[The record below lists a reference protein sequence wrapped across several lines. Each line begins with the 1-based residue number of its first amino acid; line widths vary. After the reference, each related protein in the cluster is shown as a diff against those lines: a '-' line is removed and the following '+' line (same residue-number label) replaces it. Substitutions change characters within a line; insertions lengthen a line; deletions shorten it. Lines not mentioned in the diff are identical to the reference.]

1 MADEN
6 LRRLALLLF
15 QKINSGIRWSET
27 DKDFYEDTVK
37 AVIVG
42 MREPTQKQY
51 DALSWKGK
59 MWKDTNSHDVW
70 TTYIDALVEND
81 I

>member
-6 LRRLALLLF
+6 LRRLALILF
-15 QKINSGIRWSET
+15 KELCPGIRWSET
-27 DKDFYEDTVK
+27 DKEAYEK
-37 AVIVG
+37 AVIAIIKG

-59 MWKDTNSHDVW
+59 MWNEINSHFVW
-70 TTYIDALVEND
+70 TTYIDALVDDNA
-81 I
+81 

>member
-6 LRRLALLLF
+6 LRRLALILF
-15 QKINSGIRWSET
+15 QELCPGIRWSET
-27 DKDFYEDTVK
+27 DKEHYEKAVK
-37 AVIVG
+37 AVIIG

-59 MWKDTNSHDVW
+59 MWQDSNSYEVW
-70 TTYIDALVEND
+70 TTYIDALVE
-81 I
+81 